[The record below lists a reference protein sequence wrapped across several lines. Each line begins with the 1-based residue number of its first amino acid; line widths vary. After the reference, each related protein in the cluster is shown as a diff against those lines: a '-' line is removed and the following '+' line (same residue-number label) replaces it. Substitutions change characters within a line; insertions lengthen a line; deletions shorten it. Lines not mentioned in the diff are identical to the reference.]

1 MAVTVPVRDAATV
14 MLVRDGEDG
23 IEVFMLKRH
32 ADLVFVPGA
41 YVFPGGA
48 VDTADRA
55 VGHDPFVVAA
65 IRECFEEAGALLA
78 YVDGDR
84 FVDLHDE
91 AAAVR
96 FRGYR
101 DAVHAG
107 RLTIHDLCELEGLR
121 LAVDALQPVSRW
133 VTPPR
138 SPRRFDT
145 RFFVARAPSN
155 QAFLHDD
162 RETTASEWVR
172 PCDALERFRAGDIEL
187 ILPTER
193 SLQMLAGAH
202 SVDAL
207 LVSAG

>member
-1 MAVTVPVRDAATV
+1 MTVPVRDAATV
-14 MLVRDGEDG
+14 MLVRDGAEG

-41 YVFPGGA
+41 FVFPGGA
-48 VDTADRA
+48 VDDADR
-55 VGHDPFVVAA
+55 VFGHDPFIVAA

-78 YVDGDR
+78 YADGDQ
-84 FVDLHDE
+84 FVDLRDE
-91 AAAVR
+91 AAAAR
-96 FRGYR
+96 FREYR
-101 DAVHAG
+101 DAIHAG
-107 RLTIHDLCELEGLR
+107 RLTIHDLCDLEGLR
-121 LAVDALQPVSRW
+121 LAVDALQLVNRW
-133 VTPPR
+133 ITPPR

-145 RFFVARAPSN
+145 RFYVARAPSN

-172 PCDALERFRAGDIEL
+172 PMDALTRFKGGDIEL

-193 SLQMLAGAH
+193 SLEMLAAAE

-207 LVSAG
+207 LVSAS

>member
-1 MAVTVPVRDAATV
+1 MTVPVRDAATV
-14 MLVRDGEDG
+14 MLVRDAGDG
-23 IEVFMLKRH
+23 VEVFMLKRH

-48 VDTADRA
+48 VDDADRA
-55 VGHDPFVVAA
+55 FDHDPFVVAA

-78 YVDGDR
+78 YVAGHR

-96 FRGYR
+96 FREYR

-172 PCDALERFRAGDIEL
+172 PVDALERFKAGDIEL

-193 SLQMLAGAH
+193 SLEMLARAH

-207 LVSAG
+207 LVAAG

>member
-1 MAVTVPVRDAATV
+1 MTVPVRDAATV
-14 MLVRDGEDG
+14 MLVRDGRDG
-23 IEVFMLKRH
+23 VEVFMLKRH

-48 VDTADRA
+48 VDDADRA
-55 VGHDPFVVAA
+55 GGDDPFVVAA

-84 FVDLHDE
+84 FIDLRDE

-96 FRGYR
+96 FREYR
-101 DAVHAG
+101 NAVHAG
-107 RLTIHDLCELEGLR
+107 RLTIYDLCDLEGLR
-121 LAVDALQPVSRW
+121 LAVDALHPVSRW
-133 VTPPR
+133 ITPPR

-172 PCDALERFRAGDIEL
+172 PLDALERFKSGDIEL

-193 SLQMLAGAH
+193 SLEMLAGAH
-202 SVDAL
+202 SVDAV
-207 LVSAG
+207 LVAAG